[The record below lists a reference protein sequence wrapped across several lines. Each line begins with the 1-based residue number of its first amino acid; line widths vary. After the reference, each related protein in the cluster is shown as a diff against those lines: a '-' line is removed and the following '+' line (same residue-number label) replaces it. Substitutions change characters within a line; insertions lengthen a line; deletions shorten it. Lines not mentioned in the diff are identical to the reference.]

1 MKNILVRNWKKM
13 WMSLAVVLPT
23 VVTILLLGADAALDS
38 GIIPVEYLP
47 LVIFI
52 SGFIGRVISQP
63 NLDTSLNRRKR

>member
-63 NLDTSLNRRKR
+63 SLNNQRR